1 MQSATQLRELLGGY
15 ASEVERC
22 IRCGFCN
29 SVCPTSNIPHAY
41 MGSKTSRGRLVI
53 LQSIITGSRR
63 VELSSKLLDLIDL
76 CFGCRR
82 CLEVCPAGI
91 PIPQIMWSVRSAAN
105 RMGLHHASWMLK
117 SFIKNYDKLASLAS
131 RFPGLANTI
140 TRSRLGKAL
149 AERLLGIDR
158 KVELPAYMPLRHK
171 SSISS
176 QQRLAYFGDVFGLY
190 HEGNFVSRL
199 FGLLEKLGYGVEV
212 PRGQRQAGI
221 PLLELGLL
229 DEARAIA
236 SRNVEILSGYV
247 ERGYKILTTSPAAY
261 LALKQ
266 DYPKLLDNADS
277 RKVAEN
283 TVDAVQL
290 LNELVGSGGLE
301 LDSGGRGIVYH
312 SGCFSQATSL
322 SGAIVELLNN
332 AGFKIVGTTQRCCG
346 VAGMW
351 GLLRKHHETAK
362 QVGSTLFNELR
373 DAETIVSQSETCRLW
388 MRSFLGKEIL
398 HPVEAILKYCK
409 A

>member
-1 MQSATQLRELLGGY
+1 MQSAAQLRELLGGY

-29 SVCPTSNIPHAY
+29 SVCPTSNIPQAY
-41 MGSKTSRGRLVI
+41 MGSRTSRGRLVI
-53 LQSIITGSRR
+53 LQSIITGGREIEFSN
-63 VELSSKLLDLIDL
+63 KLLDLIDL

-91 PIPQIMWSVRSAAN
+91 PIPQIMWSVRSAASK
-105 RMGLHHASWMLK
+105 MGLPHASWMLR
-117 SFIKNYDKLASLAS
+117 SFVKNYDKLASLAS
-131 RFPGLANTI
+131 RFPGLANTL
-140 TRSRLGKAL
+140 TRSKLGRVL
-149 AERLLGIDR
+149 AERLLGIDK
-158 KVELPAYMPLRHK
+158 KVELPAYIPLRYE
-171 SSISS
+171 SSINSR
-176 QQRLAYFGDVFGLY
+176 QRLAYFGDVFGLY
-190 HEGNFVSRL
+190 HEGNVVSGL
-199 FGLLEKLGYGVEV
+199 FSLLERLGYGVEV

-229 DEARAIA
+229 DEARATA
-236 SRNVEILSGYV
+236 KRNVEILSGYV

-266 DYPKLLDNADS
+266 DYPKLLDDANA

-283 TVDAVQL
+283 TIDAVQL
-290 LNELVGSGGLE
+290 LNELVKRGELE
-301 LDSGGRGIVYH
+301 LDGGGREVVYH
-312 SGCFSQATSL
+312 SSCFSQATSL
-322 SGAIVELLNN
+322 SSAIVGLLNN
-332 AGFKIVGTTQRCCG
+332 AGFKVVGTTPRCCG

-351 GLLRKHHETAK
+351 GLLREHYETAK
-362 QVGSTLFNELR
+362 QVGSALFNELR

-388 MRSFLGKEIL
+388 MRSILGKEIL